1 VVLLVS
7 ALRQGKYPAVTL
19 QQLKG
24 FCGVWR
30 TTIKRW
36 QRFFQKLFPQTVA
49 YQSLAGHLIPPIDP
63 DQLPGALLARFYPT
77 FGIGEAAISACLCV
91 LASGP

>member
-19 QQLKG
+19 QRLKEFG
-24 FCGVWR
+24 GVWR

-36 QRFFQKLFPQTVA
+36 QRFFQKIFPLTVA
-49 YQSLAGHLIPPIDP
+49 YRRLAGHLIPPIDP
-63 DQLPGALLARFYPT
+63 DQLPGALLARFYPA
-77 FGIGEAAISACLCV
+77 FGQGEEAISACLRV
-91 LASGP
+91 LALGP